1 MFKTSFLL
9 SFTQKRYV
17 NIFTSLFML
26 ISNDC
31 LMPLLL
37 LLRDLTLLLSQKT
50 FLYAFYNSLISNIS
64 SNTWWC
70 GKPNNMFK
78 EYISWHELS
87 QYEYINKVNVNQFDN
102 FMINADF
109 YTSFCDICLNCYRF
123 SSQIIHIQI
132 RIL

>member
-31 LMPLLL
+31 LMPVLL

-87 QYEYINKVNVNQFDN
+87 QYEYINKVNVSQFYN
-102 FMINADF
+102 FMINADL
-109 YTSFCDICLNCYRF
+109 YTSFYDICLNCYYLNHSKLF
-123 SSQIIHIQI
+123 ESNNSY
-132 RIL
+132 

>member
-31 LMPLLL
+31 LMPVLL

-87 QYEYINKVNVNQFDN
+87 QYEYINKVNVSQFDN
-102 FMINADF
+102 FMINTDF
-109 YTSFCDICLNCYRF
+109 YTSFYDICWQLSF
-123 SSQIIHIQI
+123 EWLKFFISKKS
-132 RIL
+132 